1 MHHRAS
7 SAQPLTASW
16 RCVSVFSRLDG
27 SSSRRS
33 GIVGGRWYRERRVC
47 IYRLRAASDMR
58 RLRHIKAL
66 LRSFVP
72 GGGADGAQDAQ
83 ECRGH
88 VVHLTL
94 NHVKSPADPYESL
107 PGLVGLLALRKE
119 DCLDPTNEA
128 VPVTRDV
135 TGSHGYVTRTRFFFL
150 FPISPLFPSRDLGPT
165 VPLHGPALYHMT

>member
-1 MHHRAS
+1 MRLDKTSGRANVAGDKRSWPELKSRRRIGHGAPGRRTGNWASPIAPQANIPLRSNITLSRAS
-7 SAQPLTASW
+7 SAQPLTASR

-27 SSSRRS
+27 SSSRRL

-47 IYRLRAASDMR
+47 IYRLRTASDMR

-94 NHVKSPADPYESL
+94 NHVKSPADPY
-107 PGLVGLLALRKE
+107 
-119 DCLDPTNEA
+119 
-128 VPVTRDV
+128 
-135 TGSHGYVTRTRFFFL
+135 
-150 FPISPLFPSRDLGPT
+150 
-165 VPLHGPALYHMT
+165 

>member
-1 MHHRAS
+1 M
-7 SAQPLTASW
+7 
-16 RCVSVFSRLDG
+16 FSRLDG
-27 SSSRRS
+27 SSSRRL

-94 NHVKSPADPYESL
+94 NHVKSPATFAL
-107 PGLVGLLALRKE
+107 PLVLSKRVRSSFRS
-119 DCLDPTNEA
+119 C
-128 VPVTRDV
+128 
-135 TGSHGYVTRTRFFFL
+135 SY
-150 FPISPLFPSRDLGPT
+150 PL
-165 VPLHGPALYHMT
+165 